1 MPKVTHLSRSTAR
14 RTAGAV
20 PSSSLAFRLSAWGWR
35 RTLALGSLLERAGE
49 RALDLSLF
57 RAGAFLKRPLP
68 RRVRV
73 HPALAART
81 TGMALAALF
90 HRIAPFL
97 ESRGLT
103 RAFNRRRSRA
113 ATALSR
119 LARQPERAM
128 PFGIALLLGIAVSAS
143 LLPGAPED
151 PRLSIGGDA
160 VEVAADDGSVAT
172 PLTGWGGTQSVDHA
186 AADVADSTVDGLAS
200 DTAVVGDLPSGRSA
214 GWRTIEPPY
223 VDQQV
228 AAGTTDG
235 FGAVVGLDG
244 RLTLPA
250 AVDLQVHD
258 GSDHVII
265 HVVERGQR
273 LANIAKQYKID
284 VMELLW
290 SNNLK
295 TLDTPSPGT
304 RLRIPDVKGIVHVV
318 TENETLSSIAA
329 RAGVSKAK
337 IIEYNGLVSPNIIL
351 GMVLVIPGG
360 RGAALPTFQVGKGQ
374 WAYAGP
380 RPSVYSGTTLKY
392 PVQGGHYVR
401 GFFRGHEGMDIA
413 APYGTPIMSAAAG
426 VVTRVGWGRNCGW
439 FVFVAH
445 GSNLYTGYCHMS
457 KILAS
462 PGQRVARGEV
472 IGRIG
477 TSGKTTGPHVHFV
490 VSRGE
495 PFSYRCIL
503 YDPARFLP

>member
-160 VEVAADDGSVAT
+160 VEVAADDGSV
-172 PLTGWGGTQSVDHA
+172 
-186 AADVADSTVDGLAS
+186 
-200 DTAVVGDLPSGRSA
+200 
-214 GWRTIEPPY
+214 
-223 VDQQV
+223 
-228 AAGTTDG
+228 
-235 FGAVVGLDG
+235 
-244 RLTLPA
+244 
-250 AVDLQVHD
+250 
-258 GSDHVII
+258 
-265 HVVERGQR
+265 
-273 LANIAKQYKID
+273 
-284 VMELLW
+284 
-290 SNNLK
+290 
-295 TLDTPSPGT
+295 
-304 RLRIPDVKGIVHVV
+304 
-318 TENETLSSIAA
+318 
-329 RAGVSKAK
+329 
-337 IIEYNGLVSPNIIL
+337 
-351 GMVLVIPGG
+351 
-360 RGAALPTFQVGKGQ
+360 
-374 WAYAGP
+374 
-380 RPSVYSGTTLKY
+380 
-392 PVQGGHYVR
+392 
-401 GFFRGHEGMDIA
+401 
-413 APYGTPIMSAAAG
+413 
-426 VVTRVGWGRNCGW
+426 
-439 FVFVAH
+439 
-445 GSNLYTGYCHMS
+445 
-457 KILAS
+457 
-462 PGQRVARGEV
+462 
-472 IGRIG
+472 
-477 TSGKTTGPHVHFV
+477 
-490 VSRGE
+490 
-495 PFSYRCIL
+495 
-503 YDPARFLP
+503 